1 MTSIGVVM
9 ADGSILLHDENIKYR
24 EEMTAHYQRIAQSP
38 DQKDQLDKWGY
49 QAVNSSFISGVG
61 VFGDNLRI
69 RFHNASVY
77 EYYGFA
83 DRFDKML
90 MANSKGQ
97 FFNYYIR
104 PTKRYKYIGKL
115 EFPSG
120 VPNVPQAKLS
130 DEQMFQVLEFKY
142 LNDLVKQLN
151 GQEIK
156 YEEVQINGIP
166 YHKYVIDKIQI
177 LRPISQ

>member
-1 MTSIGVVM
+1 
-9 ADGSILLHDENIKYR
+9 
-24 EEMTAHYQRIAQSP
+24 
-38 DQKDQLDKWGY
+38 
-49 QAVNSSFISGVG
+49 
-61 VFGDNLRI
+61 
-69 RFHNASVY
+69 
-77 EYYGFA
+77 
-83 DRFDKML
+83 ML

-104 PTKRYKYIGKL
+104 PTKRYKFLGKSSQWSSKRPTS
-115 EFPSG
+115 EI
-120 VPNVPQAKLS
+120 S
-130 DEQMFQVLEFKY
+130 DEQMFQALEFKY

-177 LRPISQ
+177 LRPISP